1 MASAGHHGHRGP
13 KAPPRP
19 PYPPEIPVYGP
30 SPEAV
35 RAVAEGLARA
45 LPPDLRVAL
54 VASPSGRDPGGPA
67 SEATIGNGPDGLGS
81 LRVRLDAPAWDARA
95 RRAALADCDL
105 ILAEGRPDPDR
116 PGILVMNGPG
126 PGNAGDTPG
135 PVPDTALAA
144 SPTATTASPALLA
157 CVGSHRPAGL
167 PAGVPM
173 LPASDPGALAALVL
187 ENLRSRAAPVYG
199 LVLGGGRSERMGADK
214 AALEYH
220 GKPQTHRCLELLAPF
235 CAQAFVS
242 CRAEQAG
249 EMAFAGL
256 PQIHDTFLGLGPL
269 GGILSALRAHPGAA
283 FLVVAC
289 DLPFLDAETLRALR
303 SGRDPLRVATAFA
316 GPQNGLPEP
325 LCAIYE
331 PRAYARGLQLLG
343 QGVDCPRKLIL
354 NSSMIL
360 LTPPDARAL
369 RNVNDPEELRAA
381 RASL

>member
-1 MASAGHHGHRGP
+1 MASR
-13 KAPPRP
+13 
-19 PYPPEIPVYGP
+19 
-30 SPEAV
+30 
-35 RAVAEGLARA
+35 
-45 LPPDLRVAL
+45 
-54 VASPSGRDPGGPA
+54 
-67 SEATIGNGPDGLGS
+67 
-81 LRVRLDAPAWDARA
+81 
-95 RRAALADCDL
+95 
-105 ILAEGRPDPDR
+105 
-116 PGILVMNGPG
+116 
-126 PGNAGDTPG
+126 
-135 PVPDTALAA
+135 
-144 SPTATTASPALLA
+144 
-157 CVGSHRPAGL
+157 
-167 PAGVPM
+167 
-173 LPASDPGALAALVL
+173 
-187 ENLRSRAAPVYG
+187 
-199 LVLGGGRSERMGADK
+199 
-214 AALEYH
+214 
-220 GKPQTHRCLELLAPF
+220 KPIAPF

-249 EMAFAGL
+249 ESAFAGL

-269 GGILSALRAHPGAA
+269 GGILSALRAHPGTA

-354 NSSMIL
+354 NSSTVL
-360 LTPPDARAL
+360 LTPPDTRAL